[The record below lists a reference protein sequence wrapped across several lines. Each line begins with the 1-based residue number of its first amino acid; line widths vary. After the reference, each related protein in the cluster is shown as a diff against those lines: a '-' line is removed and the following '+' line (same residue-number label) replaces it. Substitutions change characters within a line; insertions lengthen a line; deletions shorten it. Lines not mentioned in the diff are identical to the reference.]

1 MISRGNAKA
10 FDASKEK
17 YGLTDSLDLGLRT
30 VLVDDVVGSVNR
42 WRDFDA
48 RFRIKNRSTMH
59 RYMRIKQAMERG
71 QIMPP
76 VILYKVRDKYY
87 VVDGNH
93 RVSVAKEVGQTYI
106 DAEVIEFFPPP
117 NSEPNLIW
125 RERSV
130 FERKT
135 GLAGID
141 LTELGSYDKLLL
153 QIEDFRKEES
163 QVIKYELTL
172 EEASASWEQ
181 EIYKPVCA
189 LIHKQRLLDEFP
201 NRTEADLFLYA
212 SYHKVAKSR
221 LTKQKVSYREALN
234 DFKIEQPNKSFAEQ
248 ILDTITSLF
257 GPDEHDQCPQGL
269 IFDDDGLVRV
279 IDGCK
284 GCGRC
289 HDRHKGRQ
297 PFRRDD
303 YPFDDFF

>member
-1 MISRGNAKA
+1 MRLRGNVEA
-10 FDASKEK
+10 FDTPKEK
-17 YGLTDSLDLGLRT
+17 YGLTDSIDLGLRI
-30 VLVDDVVGSVNR
+30 VPVDDIVGSVNR

-48 RFRIKNRSTMH
+48 RFRIKNRSTMY
-59 RYMRIKQAMERG
+59 RYQRIKQAVEQG
-71 QIMPP
+71 KIMPP

-125 RERSV
+125 REQSL

-135 GLAGID
+135 GLAGIEF
-141 LTELGSYDKLLL
+141 TELGAYEKLLL

-163 QVIKYELTL
+163 QAIGHELSL

-181 EIYKPVCA
+181 EIYKPVVA
-189 LIHKQRLLDEFP
+189 LIRKQRLLEEFP

-212 SYHKVAKSR
+212 SYHKVAKAR
-221 LTKQKVSYREALN
+221 LTKQKVSYREALA
-234 DFKIEQPNKSFAEQ
+234 DFKEELPQKSFREQ
-248 ILDTITSLF
+248 IADTISSLF
-257 GPDEHDQCPQGL
+257 APDDQDQCHQGL
-269 IFDDDGLVRV
+269 IFDEDGLVRV
-279 IDGCK
+279 TEGCR

-289 HDRHKGRQ
+289 KDRSKGRDTLI
-297 PFRRDD
+297 RDED
-303 YPFDDFF
+303 QFLDI

>member
-1 MISRGNAKA
+1 MRFRGHAEPFEK
-10 FDASKEK
+10 SKEK
-17 YGLTDSLDLGLRT
+17 HGLTDSIDLGLRT
-30 VLVDDVVGSVNR
+30 VLVDDIVGSVNR

-48 RFRIKNRSTMH
+48 RFRIKNRSTIY
-59 RYMRIKQAMERG
+59 RYTKIKQAVERG

-106 DAEVIEFFPPP
+106 DAEVVEFFPPA
-117 NSEPNLIW
+117 NTEPRLVW
-125 RERSV
+125 RERSL

-135 GLAGID
+135 GLIGID
-141 LTELGSYDKLLL
+141 LTELGAYNKLLI

-163 QVIKYELTL
+163 QVIGHELTL

-181 EIYKPVCA
+181 EIYKPVVA
-189 LIHKQRLLDEFP
+189 LIRKQRLLDEFP

-221 LTKQKVSYREALN
+221 LTKQKVSYREALA
-234 DFKIEQPNKSFAEQ
+234 DFRVEQPNRSFTEQ
-248 ILDTITSLF
+248 LIDTITGLF
-257 GPDEHDQCPQGL
+257 GPDEQDHCYQGL
-269 IFDDDGLVRV
+269 IFDEDGLVRV
-279 IDGCK
+279 TDGCR

-289 HDRHKGRQ
+289 QDRGKGRGISIQ
-297 PFRRDD
+297 DEDQIFRK
-303 YPFDDFF
+303 